1 MAREAINELKKYVLG
16 KTNSIS
22 LLQIDQIIK
31 ALEQEPCEDA
41 INREEVLKLQ
51 YRIDDSAT
59 LSTRD
64 VVNVEDIKALSSV
77 APKEKTG
84 YWIFVDEAHE
94 HAFCSNCDCGDVD
107 LMDGKPHN
115 YCQNCEA
122 KMQVESEEKE
132 HVSSRDNSESSDDG

>member
-1 MAREAINELKKYVLG
+1 MSREAINELKKYVLG

-22 LLQIDQIIK
+22 ILQIDQIIK
-31 ALEQEPCEDA
+31 ALERQSCEDA
-41 INREEVLKLQ
+41 IDREEVLKLQ

-64 VVNVEDIKALSSV
+64 VVNVEDIENLSSV

-94 HAFCSNCDCGDVD
+94 HAFCSNCDYGDVD

-115 YCQNCEA
+115 YCQNCGAEMQA
-122 KMQVESEEKE
+122 KSEVKI
-132 HVSSRDNSESSDDG
+132 